1 MTERG
6 IAPSGLVVAAVG
18 FGLTRFTVTTAA
30 TDTTASF
37 LFAGVIPLVLG
48 LGLSATGVLLAV
60 GGFDRPFVRTIAAWC
75 LLGTTVMAVLV
86 GLTVLGS
93 EARPDEMVTVGEQS
107 PFSTFL
113 IGGAVGGA
121 LTGLYAARNRRYR
134 RRLNAQTNRLVV
146 LNRLLRDRVVNAATA
161 ISAHQEILERG
172 YNGSSVAVIGD
183 QAAHIVETVERVT
196 YLAETDDERLGR
208 VDLVES
214 VESGL
219 AAAREAHPDAEFV
232 FDPPDAVAV
241 RASDRLET
249 AVRHLLENAVEYG
262 DSDSPRVEVAVE
274 TTQTEAILRVSD
286 GGSGLPESQQA
297 LLERGEIAEYDD
309 PTTGFGL
316 NVVRLLAERFGARL
330 RTEVSDAGTTVE
342 LALSRCAGGHNDEGT
357 TATTGTGVRSSRAG
371 LAVGAGLV
379 AGVTMAATI
388 AALDGELL
396 AIGGLYGIEQLVV
409 ALLTHEF
416 HSVVFGLVYLSV
428 LRLVPVTPVRAL
440 VYRVVT
446 GVAVGL
452 SLWLFA
458 AGIVMPVW
466 LGFVGIDVP
475 LPNLTVASLAAHL
488 VWGATVSLC
497 YHVGDRLL
505 DSAATSQ
512 PTGTAPRLGPNPRR
526 CNSDDY

>member
-18 FGLTRFTVTTAA
+18 FGLTRFTVTAAA

-37 LFAGVIPLVLG
+37 LFASVIPLVLG
-48 LGLSATGVLLAV
+48 LGLSAAGVLLAV

-75 LLGTTVMAVLV
+75 LLGTTVMAALV

-93 EARPDEMVTVGEQS
+93 EAHPDEMVTVGEQS

-172 YNGSSVAVIGD
+172 YNGNSVAVIGN
-183 QAAHIVETVERVT
+183 QAAHVVETVERVN

-232 FDPPDAVAV
+232 FDSPDAVAV

-262 DSDSPRVEVAVE
+262 DSDSPWVEVAVE
-274 TTQTEAILRVSD
+274 TTQTEAIFRVSD
-286 GGSGLPESQQA
+286 GGVGSAREPAGVAGAWRDRRVRRPDDGVRAERRPVA
-297 LLERGEIAEYDD
+297 GRAFRRATPDRGEQRRNDGRTRAQPLCWRAQRRGHHCHDRNGSPFLAGGAGGRCGAGCRGHDGRDD
-309 PTTGFGL
+309 RCTRRGPAG
-316 NVVRLLAERFGARL
+316 NRRPVRHRTAGRRAPHPRVPQCRL
-330 RTEVSDAGTTVE
+330 RTGVPECPQTGAGDAGAYTR
-342 LALSRCAGGHNDEGT
+342 LPCRHGCRHRALVVA
-357 TATTGTGVRSSRAG
+357 VRRRHRHAG
-371 LAVGAGLV
+371 LARVRRYRRATAQPHRRV
-379 AGVTMAATI
+379 ARG
-388 AALDGELL
+388 
-396 AIGGLYGIEQLVV
+396 
-409 ALLTHEF
+409 
-416 HSVVFGLVYLSV
+416 
-428 LRLVPVTPVRAL
+428 P
-440 VYRVVT
+440 
-446 GVAVGL
+446 
-452 SLWLFA
+452 
-458 AGIVMPVW
+458 
-466 LGFVGIDVP
+466 
-475 LPNLTVASLAAHL
+475 
-488 VWGATVSLC
+488 
-497 YHVGDRLL
+497 
-505 DSAATSQ
+505 
-512 PTGTAPRLGPNPRR
+512 PRLGGNRLALLPRR
-526 CNSDDY
+526 